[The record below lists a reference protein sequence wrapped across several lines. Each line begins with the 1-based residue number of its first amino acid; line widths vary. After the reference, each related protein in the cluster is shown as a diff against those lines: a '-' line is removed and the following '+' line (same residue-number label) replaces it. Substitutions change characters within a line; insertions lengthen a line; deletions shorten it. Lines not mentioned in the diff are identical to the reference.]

1 MNETAAHPFKCNVS
15 KETIIG
21 MAGRVDHLGNDDL
34 VCVYVALHSECM
46 YNVHV
51 YLNLHAT
58 DMQAEQNLTGIN
70 DRKPLEL

>member
-1 MNETAAHPFKCNVS
+1 MAANPFKCNVS

-34 VCVYVALHSECM
+34 VCVFSTALRM
-46 YNVHV
+46 YGQCTRV

-58 DMQAEQNLTGIN
+58 DMQAEQNLTGID